1 VIIPLFIPNK
11 PGLDNKLFLKLA
23 NSIEWLMLGTLVLT
37 DGIAWMDV
45 IWAAPLVKTVGLTAP
60 QMVLLAVVLMCS
72 SMVVV
77 VL

>member
-1 VIIPLFIPNK
+1 
-11 PGLDNKLFLKLA
+11 
-23 NSIEWLMLGTLVLT
+23 MLGTLVLT